1 MALLT
6 ILTILQKP
14 DMNLFTV
21 RPLGKGK
28 YFTLILLK
36 GVVWTFTAVH
46 AVHTTY
52 CMGDPSPVTE
62 DFQLQGWRNR
72 RRRGRGAN

>member
-1 MALLT
+1 MALRT
-6 ILTILQKP
+6 ILTILEKP
-14 DMNLFTV
+14 VMNLFTV

-28 YFTLILLK
+28 YFTFILLK

-52 CMGDPSPVTE
+52 ARHYKPRFVYILST
-62 DFQLQGWRNR
+62 F
-72 RRRGRGAN
+72 

>member
-1 MALLT
+1 MALRT
-6 ILTILQKP
+6 ILTILEKP
-14 DMNLFTV
+14 VMNLFTV

-46 AVHTTY
+46 AVHTK
-52 CMGDPSPVTE
+52 
-62 DFQLQGWRNR
+62 
-72 RRRGRGAN
+72 GRLISKGLLGNFNSSKKRTKKFYPNS